1 MTGVETYVEWS
12 ARTIAEL
19 AELSGEV
26 LGETIY
32 SRFGV
37 VIVEGM
43 TYVESTLAM
52 LL

>member
-1 MTGVETYVEWS
+1 MLEETYAEWS
-12 ARTIAEL
+12 ARTISEL
-19 AELSGEV
+19 AALSN
-26 LGETIY
+26 LPTETIY

-37 VIVEGM
+37 VIVESM

>member
-1 MTGVETYVEWS
+1 MIEETYAEWT

-19 AELSGEV
+19 AKLSNFPV
-26 LGETIY
+26 ETIY

-37 VIVEGM
+37 VITESM

>member
-1 MTGVETYVEWS
+1 MLEETYAEWS
-12 ARTIAEL
+12 ARAIAEL
-19 AELSGEV
+19 AELSSAP

-32 SRFGV
+32 SRLGV
-37 VIVEGM
+37 VIVESM

>member
-1 MTGVETYVEWS
+1 MLEETYAEWS
-12 ARTIAEL
+12 VRTIAEL
-19 AELSGEV
+19 TELSG
-26 LGETIY
+26 LPTETIY

-37 VIVEGM
+37 VLVESM